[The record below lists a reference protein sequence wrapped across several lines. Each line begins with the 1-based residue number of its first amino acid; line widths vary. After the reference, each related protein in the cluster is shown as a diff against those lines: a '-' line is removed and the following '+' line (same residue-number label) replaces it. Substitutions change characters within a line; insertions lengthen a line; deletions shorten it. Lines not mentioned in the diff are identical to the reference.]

1 MSRLHQRILNQGQ
14 VPDEGYHPHGTGA
27 TPMLMPLA
35 AVRAHP
41 AAAHSDVYFEE
52 LQPVIAADGAI
63 IPARTGGSMADV
75 IPAGR
80 P

>member
-1 MSRLHQRILNQGQ
+1 MSQLHQRILGQGQ
-14 VPDEGYHPHGTGA
+14 VADAGYHPHGTGA
-27 TPMLMPLA
+27 TPMVMPLA
-35 AVRAHP
+35 AVTASPAP
-41 AAAHSDVYFEE
+41 AASDVYFEE
-52 LQPVIAADGAI
+52 LQPVIAADGAV